1 MKKLLLNLLFLSFA
15 VSAHAQ
21 TAAPLAGWD
30 CNQVVNL
37 DQSVDGYANDKPF
50 SNNGFSGGGYL
61 STELPLST
69 SGGLKFAANGR
80 QASGTALQYGFDN
93 KTTTNVGS
101 TDATGQQSLNIYNAP
116 SASFHAFTVH
126 FNDSTNVTMD
136 FDTAGGNGQ
145 GGWNFEYSTDGG
157 STFTSAGSH
166 TVFGT
171 GNNTWTTSEQTGGFY
186 GFVGQAG
193 GTLDLSSVIDPINA
207 IKFNV
212 KGATVGERIGI
223 DNILVQ
229 GITVVPEPST
239 YALILGIIA
248 FGFMSLS
255 RKRQK

>member
-1 MKKLLLNLLFLSFA
+1 MKKLLLNLLFLSLA

-30 CNQVVNL
+30 FDQVVNL

-80 QASGTALQYGFDN
+80 QASGTAADYGFDT

-126 FNDSTNVTMD
+126 FNDATNVTMV
-136 FDTAGGNGQ
+136 FDTAGGDTF

-171 GNNTWTTSEQTGGFY
+171 GDDNWSTSEVTGGFY
-186 GFVGQAG
+186 GFIGQSG
-193 GTLDLSSVIDPINA
+193 GTLDLSSVTDPINA

-212 KGATVGERIGI
+212 QNATAGERIGI

-239 YALILGIIA
+239 YALIVGIIA